1 MKILTAGQMR
11 VIDRRAFEEFGIPSV
26 LLMENAGRR
35 VAEEVLAGRGNPA
48 EERIVIVCG
57 RGNNGGDGFVAAR
70 HLLLF
75 RI

>member
-48 EERIVIVCG
+48 EERIVKLRRPRWGKTEPSAIWTSTSKS
-57 RGNNGGDGFVAAR
+57 
-70 HLLLF
+70 
-75 RI
+75 